1 MEAESQAPDYIQNAA
16 KYAIKNNFLTKN
28 KIEEEIK
35 KYGFIRNSFSKTLVT
50 IFTLNQF
57 KDGINYPFELSE
69 YFKPIY
75 KYQENIVSYMIETCP
90 ILTQSVENFKTEK
103 GYISEDNLSS
113 LYDEDKEKCG
123 TKY

>member
-1 MEAESQAPDYIQNAA
+1 MS
-16 KYAIKNNFLTKN
+16 
-28 KIEEEIK
+28 EEYK
-35 KYGFIRNSFSKTLVT
+35 KYLEVHLGAVVRLSSE
-50 IFTLNQF
+50 
-57 KDGINYPFELSE
+57 PFELSE

-103 GYISEDNLSS
+103 GYISEDNLLS
-113 LYDEDKEKCG
+113 LYDEEKEKCG